1 MKKKSDNKIV
11 GYINARVLELQK
23 LSKYGGKSGNCYNFI
38 YNIGR
43 FDNFIQYREFLNTLS
58 SYGNSLFVS
67 GQHQV
72 FVNDSGQLQVDTNF
86 YCIVGKDRRSLY
98 LLYDRKLIKVG
109 IITEW
114 SKYPFIKEGDDALSK
129 YKSITDLISEK
140 EKEICDLKA
149 QRSRIVSYKKL
160 SMKG

>member
-1 MKKKSDNKIV
+1 MKKKLDNKII
-11 GYINARVLELQK
+11 GYINARVIDLQ
-23 LSKYGGKSGNCYNFI
+23 KYGGKFENHYNFI

-43 FDNFIQYREFLNTLS
+43 FETAAQYREFFDS
-58 SYGNSLFVS
+58 VSYASPLFVS
-67 GQHQV
+67 GQHPV
-72 FVNDSGQLQVDTNF
+72 FVNDGGQLQVDTNF
-86 YCIVGKDRRSLY
+86 YCIVGKDCRSLY

-114 SKYPFIKEGDDALSK
+114 NKYPFIKEGDDALSK

-149 QRSRIVSYKKL
+149 QRSKIVSYKKL

>member
-1 MKKKSDNKIV
+1 MKKKSDNKII
-11 GYINARVLELQK
+11 GYINTRAIELQK
-23 LSKYGGKSGNCYNFI
+23 YGGESRIYYNFI

-43 FDNFIQYREFLNTLS
+43 FDNFIQYRKFLDTTS
-58 SYGNSLFVS
+58 FYSLFIA
-67 GQHQV
+67 GQHPV
-72 FVNDSGQLQVDTNF
+72 FVNDDGQLQVDTNF
-86 YCIVGKDRRSLY
+86 YCIVGKDHRSLY
-98 LLYDRKLIKVG
+98 ILYDRKLVKVG

-129 YKSITDLISEK
+129 YKSITDLISKK

-160 SMKG
+160 SMKGY

>member
-1 MKKKSDNKIV
+1 MKKKSDNKII
-11 GYINARVLELQK
+11 GYINARCIELQ
-23 LSKYGGKSGNCYNFI
+23 KYGGKSGNYYNFI

-43 FDNFIQYREFLNTLS
+43 FENFRQYRKFLDAIS
-58 SYGNSLFVS
+58 FCSLFIA
-67 GQHQV
+67 GQHPV

-86 YCIVGKDRRSLY
+86 YCIVGKDYRSLY
-98 LLYDRKLIKVG
+98 ALYDRKLVKVG

-114 SKYPFIKEGDDALSK
+114 NKYPFIKEGDDAVSK
-129 YKSITDLISEK
+129 YKSITDLISKK